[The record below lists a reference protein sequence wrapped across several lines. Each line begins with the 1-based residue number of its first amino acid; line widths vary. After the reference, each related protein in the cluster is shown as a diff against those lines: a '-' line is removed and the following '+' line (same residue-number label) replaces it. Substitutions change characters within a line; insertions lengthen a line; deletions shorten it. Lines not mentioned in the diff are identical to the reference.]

1 MNNDLFSTRI
11 FIADS

>member
-11 FIADS
+11 FIAHS